1 MAGVCAGGEDCWDL
15 RQRARL
21 TRSNAPSRRLSPAK
35 QGQFRLEGLR
45 KFPANVTQM
54 LTKAGKWSSFH
65 SVSWPRSRAA
75 PAEGSDVSG
84 LETAIR
90 NALARSERANAEVRA
105 RIYQSARNALE
116 AGLRK
121 QEINDPET
129 IAGQRHRLEAT
140 IHQIEAEER
149 AQLSAAPAREVRV
162 EPAVEA
168 RPEPVLR
175 AEREDRPE
183 PRLEADRP
191 SAASD
196 IGALRP
202 EREDGFAKSTPNTA
216 SAAAAAS
223 EASDFRPER
232 VAKARKRR
240 GRLFSFLLVVATLI
254 AAGGALAWWV
264 QTSGLLQELRSGA
277 DGSTPPATVS
287 GEDFS
292 GEDPIKKAL
301 DTQSRF
307 SSDWRAV
314 FSPGDAARLSAGTS
328 GRFEAVSTNEGPAVR
343 VTSTNPEREGAV
355 LIEVSPEILGEM
367 GGKTS
372 TIAMTVQSVNGKPV
386 QVAVECDFSTM
397 GGCGRHRFTVSERTD
412 ILFQVEFDRSL
423 SPSEPGHLVLNSDI
437 TGGDASVNL
446 YAVRILPGE

>member
-1 MAGVCAGGEDCWDL
+1 V
-15 RQRARL
+15 
-21 TRSNAPSRRLSPAK
+21 
-35 QGQFRLEGLR
+35 
-45 KFPANVTQM
+45 
-54 LTKAGKWSSFH
+54 
-65 SVSWPRSRAA
+65 
-75 PAEGSDVSG
+75 DVSG

-129 IAGQRHRLEAT
+129 IATQRHRLEAT
-140 IHQIEAEER
+140 IHEIEAEER
-149 AQLSAAPAREVRV
+149 AQLAAAPAHDFRV
-162 EPAVEA
+162 EPVIEA
-168 RPEPVLR
+168 RPEPVLS
-175 AEREDRPE
+175 AEREVRSEPTLDAE
-183 PRLEADRP
+183 PRIDAHQP
-191 SAASD
+191 AAAGD
-196 IGALRP
+196 FGAIRP
-202 EREDGFAKSTPNTA
+202 ERADGFAKSIKTSASA
-216 SAAAAAS
+216 SAAATS

-240 GRLFSFLLVVATLI
+240 GRVFSFLLVVATLI
-254 AAGGALAWWV
+254 AAFGALAWWV
-264 QTSGLLQELRSGA
+264 ETSGLLDELRNGR

-314 FSPGDAARLSAGTS
+314 FSPADTAKLSAGS
-328 GRFEAVSTNEGPAVR
+328 AGRFEAVRTNDGPAVR
-343 VTSTNPEREGAV
+343 VTSTNAERDGSV
-355 LIEVSPEILGEM
+355 LIEVSPDVLGEM

-372 TIAMTVQSVNGKPV
+372 TVALTLQSVNGKPI
-386 QVAVECDFSTM
+386 QVSVECDFATM

-423 SPSEPGHLVLNSDI
+423 SPSGAGHLVLNSDM
-437 TGGDASVNL
+437 TGGNAAVNL

>member
-1 MAGVCAGGEDCWDL
+1 M
-15 RQRARL
+15 
-21 TRSNAPSRRLSPAK
+21 
-35 QGQFRLEGLR
+35 
-45 KFPANVTQM
+45 
-54 LTKAGKWSSFH
+54 
-65 SVSWPRSRAA
+65 
-75 PAEGSDVSG
+75 SG

-121 QEINDPET
+121 QEIRDPET
-129 IAGQRHRLEAT
+129 IAAQRHRLEAT

-149 AQLSAAPAREVRV
+149 AGLVATPSHETRV
-162 EPAVEA
+162 DPVVEA
-168 RPEPVLR
+168 RPEPVMR
-175 AEREDRPE
+175 AERDVRPE
-183 PRLEADRP
+183 PTLDAEPRGGTERRMEAERP
-191 SAASD
+191 ASSD
-196 IGALRP
+196 IGAIRP
-202 EREDGFAKSTPNTA
+202 ERADGFGKGGKRPADAAN
-216 SAAAAAS
+216 AAAAA
-223 EASDFRPER
+223 EAADFRPER
-232 VAKARKRR
+232 AAKPRKRR

-254 AAGGALAWWV
+254 AAFGALAWWV
-264 QTSGLLQELRSGA
+264 RTSGLLEDLRSGA
-277 DGSTPPATVS
+277 DNSTPPATVS

-307 SSDWRAV
+307 TADWRAV
-314 FSPGDAARLSAGTS
+314 FAPAETAKLSAGPA

-343 VTSTNPEREGAV
+343 VTSTNPERDGAV
-355 LIEVSPEILGEM
+355 EIAVSPEILGEM

-372 TIAMTVQSVNGKPV
+372 TIAMTLQAVGDKPV
-386 QVAVECDFSTM
+386 QVTVECDFGTM

-412 ILFQVEFDRSL
+412 ILFQVEFEGSL
-423 SPSEPGHLVLNSDI
+423 SPSEPGKLLLNSDI

>member
-1 MAGVCAGGEDCWDL
+1 M
-15 RQRARL
+15 
-21 TRSNAPSRRLSPAK
+21 
-35 QGQFRLEGLR
+35 
-45 KFPANVTQM
+45 
-54 LTKAGKWSSFH
+54 
-65 SVSWPRSRAA
+65 
-75 PAEGSDVSG
+75 
-84 LETAIR
+84 ETAIR

-129 IAGQRHRLEAT
+129 IATQRHRLEAT
-140 IHQIEAEER
+140 IHEIEAEER
-149 AQLSAAPAREVRV
+149 AQLAAAPAHDVRV
-162 EPAVEA
+162 EPVIEP
-168 RPEPVLR
+168 RPEPVLS
-175 AEREDRPE
+175 AEREVRPE
-183 PRLEADRP
+183 PTLDAEPRIDAHQP
-191 SAASD
+191 AAAGD
-196 IGALRP
+196 FGAIRP
-202 EREDGFAKSTPNTA
+202 ERADGFAKSTKATASA
-216 SAAAAAS
+216 SAAATS

-240 GRLFSFLLVVATLI
+240 GRVFSFLLVVATLI
-254 AAGGALAWWV
+254 AAFGALAWWV
-264 QTSGLLQELRSGA
+264 ETSGLLDELRNGR

-314 FSPGDAARLSAGTS
+314 FSPADTAKLSAGS
-328 GRFEAVSTNEGPAVR
+328 AGRFEAVSTNDGPAVR
-343 VTSTNPEREGAV
+343 VTSTNAERDGSV
-355 LIEVSPEILGEM
+355 LIEVSPDVLGEM

-372 TIAMTVQSVNGKPV
+372 TVALTLQSVNGKPI
-386 QVAVECDFSTM
+386 QVSVECDFATM

-423 SPSEPGHLVLNSDI
+423 SPSGAGHLVLNSDM
-437 TGGDASVNL
+437 TGGDAAVNL

>member
-1 MAGVCAGGEDCWDL
+1 M
-15 RQRARL
+15 
-21 TRSNAPSRRLSPAK
+21 
-35 QGQFRLEGLR
+35 
-45 KFPANVTQM
+45 
-54 LTKAGKWSSFH
+54 
-65 SVSWPRSRAA
+65 
-75 PAEGSDVSG
+75 SG

-121 QEINDPET
+121 QDIRDPET
-129 IAGQRHRLEAT
+129 IAAQRHRLEAT

-149 AQLSAAPAREVRV
+149 AGLVATPSHETRV
-162 EPAVEA
+162 DPVVEA
-168 RPEPVLR
+168 RPEPVMR
-175 AEREDRPE
+175 AERDVRPE
-183 PRLEADRP
+183 PTLDAEPRGGTERRMEAERP
-191 SAASD
+191 ASSD
-196 IGALRP
+196 IGAIRP
-202 EREDGFAKSTPNTA
+202 ERADGFGKGGKRPA
-216 SAAAAAS
+216 SAANAAAAA
-223 EASDFRPER
+223 EAADFRPER
-232 VAKARKRR
+232 AAKPRKRR

-254 AAGGALAWWV
+254 AAFGALAWWV
-264 QTSGLLQELRSGA
+264 RTSGLLEDLRSGA
-277 DGSTPPATVS
+277 DNSTPPATVS

-307 SSDWRAV
+307 TADWRAV
-314 FSPGDAARLSAGTS
+314 FAPAETAKLSAGPA

-343 VTSTNPEREGAV
+343 VTSTNPERDGAV
-355 LIEVSPEILGEM
+355 EIAVSPAILGEM

-372 TIAMTVQSVNGKPV
+372 TIAMTLQAVGDKPV
-386 QVAVECDFSTM
+386 QVTVECDFGTM

-412 ILFQVEFDRSL
+412 ILFQVEFEGSL
-423 SPSEPGHLVLNSDI
+423 SPSEPGKLLLNSDI

>member
-1 MAGVCAGGEDCWDL
+1 M
-15 RQRARL
+15 
-21 TRSNAPSRRLSPAK
+21 
-35 QGQFRLEGLR
+35 
-45 KFPANVTQM
+45 
-54 LTKAGKWSSFH
+54 
-65 SVSWPRSRAA
+65 
-75 PAEGSDVSG
+75 SG

-129 IAGQRHRLEAT
+129 IATQRHRLEAT
-140 IHQIEAEER
+140 IHEIEAEER
-149 AQLSAAPAREVRV
+149 AQLAAAPAHDVRV
-162 EPAVEA
+162 EPVIEP
-168 RPEPVLR
+168 RPEPVLS
-175 AEREDRPE
+175 AEREVRPE
-183 PRLEADRP
+183 PTLDAEPRIDAHQP
-191 SAASD
+191 AAAGD
-196 IGALRP
+196 FGAIRP
-202 EREDGFAKSTPNTA
+202 ERADGFAKSTKATASA
-216 SAAAAAS
+216 SAAATS

-240 GRLFSFLLVVATLI
+240 GRVFSFLLVVATLI
-254 AAGGALAWWV
+254 AAFGALAWWV
-264 QTSGLLQELRSGA
+264 ETSGLLDELRNGR

-314 FSPGDAARLSAGTS
+314 FSPADTAKLSAGS
-328 GRFEAVSTNEGPAVR
+328 AGRFEAVSTNDGPAVR
-343 VTSTNPEREGAV
+343 VTSTNAERDGSV
-355 LIEVSPEILGEM
+355 LIEVSPDVLGEM

-372 TIAMTVQSVNGKPV
+372 TVALTLQSVNGKPI
-386 QVAVECDFSTM
+386 QVSVECDFATM

-423 SPSEPGHLVLNSDI
+423 SPSGAGHLVLNSDM
-437 TGGDASVNL
+437 TGGDAAVNL

>member
-1 MAGVCAGGEDCWDL
+1 V
-15 RQRARL
+15 
-21 TRSNAPSRRLSPAK
+21 
-35 QGQFRLEGLR
+35 
-45 KFPANVTQM
+45 
-54 LTKAGKWSSFH
+54 
-65 SVSWPRSRAA
+65 
-75 PAEGSDVSG
+75 DVSG

-90 NALARSERANAEVRA
+90 NALARSDRANAEVRA

-129 IAGQRHRLEAT
+129 IATQRHRLEAT
-140 IHQIEAEER
+140 IHEIEAEER
-149 AQLSAAPAREVRV
+149 AQLAAAPAHDAGRV
-162 EPAVEA
+162 EPVVEA

-175 AEREDRPE
+175 AEREVRPE
-183 PRLEADRP
+183 PTLDAEPRVDARQP
-191 SAASD
+191 AAAGD
-196 IGALRP
+196 FGAIRP
-202 EREDGFAKSTPNTA
+202 ERADGFAKSTKTTA
-216 SAAAAAS
+216 SASNAAAS
-223 EASDFRPER
+223 ESSDFRPER

-254 AAGGALAWWV
+254 AAFGALAWWV
-264 QTSGLLQELRSGA
+264 ETSGILDDLRNGG
-277 DGSTPPATVS
+277 DRSTPPATVS

-307 SSDWRAV
+307 SSDWRAI
-314 FSPGDAARLSAGTS
+314 FSPADTAKLSAGS
-328 GRFEAVSTNEGPAVR
+328 AGRFEAVSTNDGPAVR
-343 VTSTNPEREGAV
+343 VTSTNPERDGSV
-355 LIEVSPEILGEM
+355 LIEVSPGVLGEM

-372 TIAMTVQSVNGKPV
+372 TVALTLQSVNGKPV
-386 QVAVECDFSTM
+386 QVSVECDFATM

-423 SPSEPGHLVLNSDI
+423 SPSGAGHLVLNSDM
-437 TGGDASVNL
+437 TGGDAAVNL